1 MRYKST
7 NTTVYSAKYHIVWC
21 PKYRR
26 ALLSGHLA
34 SRLRELIVDVVEDRG
49 GEVLELE
56 VMPDHVHLLAEVP
69 PQIALSRLMQS
80 LKGQTSC
87 VLRSEY
93 PQLLSTRS
101 LWTPS
106 WLLSTVGGASLDV
119 VKRYVENQ
127 KDAARWPIAIAYTQL
142 PNKKTFANATATT
155 RVSFGISPLSSST
168 TLIVA

>member
-1 MRYKST
+1 MQYKST

-34 SRLRELIVDVVEDRG
+34 GRLCELIVDIVEDCG
-49 GEVLELE
+49 GEVLGLE
-56 VMPDHVHLLAEVP
+56 IMPDHVHLLAEVP
-69 PQIALSRLMQS
+69 PQIVLSGLMQN
-80 LKGQTSC
+80 LKGQTSR

-93 PQLLSTRS
+93 PRLLSTRS

-106 WLLSTVGGASLDV
+106 WFLSTVGGAPLDV

-127 KDAARWPIAIAYTQL
+127 KVAA
-142 PNKKTFANATATT
+142 
-155 RVSFGISPLSSST
+155 
-168 TLIVA
+168 

>member
-7 NTTVYSAKYHIVWC
+7 DTTVYSAKYHIVWC

-34 SRLRELIVDVVEDRG
+34 SRLRELIVDVVEDCG

-80 LKGQTSC
+80 LKGQTSR

-106 WLLSTVGGASLDV
+106 WLLSTVGGAPLDV
-119 VKRYVENQ
+119 VKRDVENQ
-127 KDAARWPIAIAYTQL
+127 KDAA
-142 PNKKTFANATATT
+142 
-155 RVSFGISPLSSST
+155 
-168 TLIVA
+168 

>member
-26 ALLSGHLA
+26 ALLSGRLA
-34 SRLRELIVDVVEDRG
+34 SRLRELIVDVVEDCG

-56 VMPDHVHLLAEVP
+56 VMPDHVHHLAEVP

-80 LKGQTSC
+80 LKGQTSR

-93 PQLLSTRS
+93 PQLLPTRS

-106 WLLSTVGGASLDV
+106 WLLSTVGGAPLDV
-119 VKRYVENQ
+119 VKRDVENQ
-127 KDAARWPIAIAYTQL
+127 KDAA
-142 PNKKTFANATATT
+142 
-155 RVSFGISPLSSST
+155 
-168 TLIVA
+168 